1 MPPKLKIKK
10 NKIKIYG
17 CIFKSVQNILILKGG
32 CLIQIIYDRIKIAW
46 EKFFVNITFN
56 R

>member
-1 MPPKLKIKK
+1 MVVFL
-10 NKIKIYG
+10 NR
-17 CIFKSVQNILILKGG
+17 FKTFWFLKGG